1 MKTNS
6 LKDLYLDEIKDLY
19 DAEHQIIKALPN
31 LIDAT
36 SSEELRS
43 ALTEHL
49 ETTKQQ
55 AERLE
60 QIFEMMGEK
69 AKGKKCKGMEGVIKE
84 GSEVIEENDDDE
96 VRDAGIIA
104 AAQRVEHYEIAAY
117 GTAHTYAR
125 LLGDEA
131 SAELLEQTLNEEK
144 DADRKLTE
152 LAEQINVEA
161 AKGQASEQPP
171 AKRSVSRGKR
181 VA

>member
-1 MKTNS
+1 VETNS
-6 LKDLYLDEIKDLY
+6 LKDLYLDELKDLY

-31 LIDAT
+31 LIDAA
-36 SSEELRS
+36 SSEELQS

-60 QIFEMMGEK
+60 HIFETMGEK

-96 VRDAGIIA
+96 VRDAGIIS

-117 GTAHTYAR
+117 GTVRTYAT
-125 LLGDEA
+125 LLGDEE
-131 SAELLEQTLNEEK
+131 SAELLAQTLHEEK
-144 DADRKLTE
+144 EADRKLTE

-161 AKGQASEQPP
+161 AKGQAREQAP
-171 AKRSVSRGKR
+171 AKKSVSRGNR